1 MSEQNVTQAIA
12 AEAPAAAPAKPK
24 RQKSKSQ
31 IMAAALLD
39 KAYTDTIEAK
49 ARGEKIGWS
58 TSLFPQEIA
67 ETLGLHIVYPENH
80 GAAIAAKK
88 LAEPFLSYAEA
99 HGCNNDLCSYAKI
112 DLAYADILDC
122 SPASN
127 MAKPDF
133 LLIGNNGCNE
143 ITKWFELIGKKYN
156 IPTFMIDMTYNH
168 MPYVTESRVQYIKA
182 QIEQLIEDLCA
193 FTGKKWDQ
201 DRFAEVMRI
210 STANRNLWEQIADYL
225 ALEPSPLSGFDLFN
239 YMGPMVFTRG
249 REETGDVMRQLISE
263 IEEHIKNGTSTY
275 PAKQEFR
282 IFWEGIACWPY
293 LSHNLKTL
301 KKYGINVCA
310 TAYARAW
317 SLDYTPGDLESL
329 ARAYSFTSSNNILL
343 EESVRRRVEW
353 NRKFKID
360 GTIYHVNRAC
370 KVMVCQQQELMRKV
384 SEACGNLPYMSF
396 DGDQADFRNFS
407 EAQFETRVEA
417 FAELM
422 RKHKEERKNG

>member
-1 MSEQNVTQAIA
+1 MSEQNMNPA
-12 AEAPAAAPAKPK
+12 AAQPEQAAAPAKPK

-31 IMAAALLD
+31 LMAGALLD
-39 KAYTDTIEAK
+39 KAYTDTMEAK
-49 ARGEKIGWS
+49 ERGEKIGWA

-67 ETLGLHIVYPENH
+67 ETLGLPIVYPENH

-88 LAEPFLSYAEA
+88 LAAPFLEYAEA
-99 HGCNNDLCSYAKI
+99 HDCNNDLCSYAKI
-112 DLAYADILDC
+112 DIAYADIFDC

-143 ITKWFELIGKKYN
+143 ITKWFELIGRKLE
-156 IPTFMIDMTYNH
+156 IPTFMIDFTYNH
-168 MPYVTESRVQYIKA
+168 MPHVTDSRVQYIKA
-182 QIEQLIEDLCA
+182 QIEKVIEDLSA
-193 FTGKKWDQ
+193 FTGTTWDPE
-201 DRFAEVMRI
+201 RFAEIMRI
-210 STANRNLWEQIADYL
+210 STENRNLWEQVADYL
-225 ALEPSPLSGFDLFN
+225 ELRPSPLSGFDLFN

-249 REETGDVMRQLISE
+249 RRETGDVMRQLISE

-275 PAKQEFR
+275 PAKEEFR
-282 IFWEGIACWPY
+282 VFWEGIACWPY

-329 ARAYSFTSSNNILL
+329 ARAYAFTSSNNILL
-343 EESVRRRVEW
+343 EESVRRRKEW
-353 NRKFKID
+353 NTKFHID

-370 KVMVCQQQELMRKV
+370 KVMVCQQQELMRQV
-384 SEACGNLPYMSF
+384 SEACGGLPYMSF

-407 EAQFETRVEA
+407 EAQFETRIEA
-417 FAELM
+417 FTELM
-422 RKHKEERKNG
+422 RKHKEEVENG

>member
-1 MSEQNVTQAIA
+1 MMNEQINTQT
-12 AEAPAAAPAKPK
+12 PAKPK
-24 RQKSKSQ
+24 RPKSKSQ
-31 IMAAALLD
+31 IMAGALLD
-39 KAYTDTIEAK
+39 KAYADTIEAK
-49 ARGEKIGWS
+49 ARGEKIGWA
-58 TSLFPQEIA
+58 TSLFPQEIP
-67 ETLGLHIVYPENH
+67 ETLGLQIVYPENH

-88 LAEPFLSYAEA
+88 LAEPFLNYAEA
-99 HGCNNDLCSYAKI
+99 HDCNNDLCSYAKI
-112 DLAYADILDC
+112 DIAYADLLEC

-127 MAKPDF
+127 MARPDF
-133 LLIGNNGCNE
+133 LLVANNGCNE
-143 ITKWFELIGKKYN
+143 ITKWFELLSRKYN
-156 IPTFMIDMTYNH
+156 IPIFMIDMTYNH
-168 MPYVTESRVQYIKA
+168 MPYVTESRVAYIRA
-182 QIEQLIEDLCA
+182 QIEKLIQDLSE
-193 FTGKKWDQ
+193 FTGKKWDAH
-201 DRFAEVMRI
+201 RFAEVMRI
-210 STANRNLWEQIADYL
+210 STANRNLWEQVADYL

-249 REETGDVMRQLISE
+249 KTETGDVMKQLIAE
-263 IEEHIKNGTSTY
+263 IEEHVKNGTSTY
-275 PAKQEFR
+275 PGEQQFR

-317 SLDYTPGDLESL
+317 SLDYTPGDIESL

-343 EESVRRRVEW
+343 DESIRRRAEW
-353 NRKFKID
+353 NKKFHID

-384 SEACGNLPYMSF
+384 SEASGNLPYMAF
-396 DGDQADFRNFS
+396 DGDQADYRNFS

-422 RKHKEERKNG
+422 RKHKEEVRNG

>member
-1 MSEQNVTQAIA
+1 MSEQNRNP
-12 AEAPAAAPAKPK
+12 EAVQPDQAAAPAKPK

-31 IMAAALLD
+31 LMAGALLD
-39 KAYTDTIEAK
+39 RAYTETMEAK
-49 ARGEKIGWS
+49 ERGEKIGWA

-88 LAEPFLSYAEA
+88 LAAPFLEYAEA
-99 HGCNNDLCSYAKI
+99 HDCNNDLCSYAKI
-112 DLAYADILDC
+112 DIAYADIFDC

-143 ITKWFELIGKKYN
+143 ITKWFELIGRKLE
-156 IPTFMIDMTYNH
+156 IPTFMIDFTYNH
-168 MPYVTESRVQYIKA
+168 MPHVTDSRVQYIKA
-182 QIEQLIEDLCA
+182 QIEKVIEDLSA
-193 FTGKKWDQ
+193 FTGTTWDPE
-201 DRFAEVMRI
+201 RFAEIMRI
-210 STANRNLWEQIADYL
+210 STENRNLWEQVADYL
-225 ALEPSPLSGFDLFN
+225 ELRPSPLSGFDLFN

-249 REETGDVMRQLISE
+249 RRETGDVMRQLISE

-275 PAKQEFR
+275 PAKEEFR
-282 IFWEGIACWPY
+282 VFWEGIACWPY

-329 ARAYSFTSSNNILL
+329 ARAYAFTSSNNILL
-343 EESVRRRVEW
+343 EESVRRRKEW
-353 NRKFKID
+353 NTKFHID

-370 KVMVCQQQELMRKV
+370 KVMVCQQQELMRQV
-384 SEACGNLPYMSF
+384 SEACGGLPYMSF

-407 EAQFETRVEA
+407 EAQFETRIEA
-417 FAELM
+417 FTELM
-422 RKHKEERKNG
+422 RKHKEEVENG

>member
-1 MSEQNVTQAIA
+1 MSEQNTT
-12 AEAPAAAPAKPK
+12 PAAAPAKPK
-24 RQKSKSQ
+24 RPKSKSQ
-31 IMAAALLD
+31 LMAGALLD
-39 KAYTDTIEAK
+39 KAYNDAIEAK
-49 ARGEKIGWS
+49 ARGEKIGWA

-67 ETLGLHIVYPENH
+67 ETLGLNIVYPENH
-80 GAAIAAKK
+80 GAAVAAKK
-88 LAEPFLSYAEA
+88 LAEPFLHYAEA

-112 DLAYADILDC
+112 DLAYADLLEC

-127 MAKPDF
+127 MAVPDF
-133 LLIGNNGCNE
+133 LLVANNGCNE
-143 ITKWFELIGKKYN
+143 ITKWFELLSRKYK
-156 IPTFMIDMTYNH
+156 IPIFMIDMTYNH
-168 MPYVTESRVQYIKA
+168 LPQVTESRVKYIRA
-182 QIEQLIEDLCA
+182 QIEKLIEDLSA
-193 FTGKKWDQ
+193 FTGKKWDS

-249 REETGDVMRQLISE
+249 REETGDVMRQLIAE

-275 PAKQEFR
+275 PGEQHFR
-282 IFWEGIACWPY
+282 VFWEGIACWPY

-317 SLDYTPGDLESL
+317 SLDYTPGDIESL
-329 ARAYSFTSSNNILL
+329 ARAYSFTSSNNILMD
-343 EESVRRRVEW
+343 ESIRRRKEW
-353 NRKFKID
+353 NEKFHID

-370 KVMVCQQQELMRKV
+370 KVMVCQQQELMRRV
-384 SEACGNLPYMSF
+384 SEACGNLPFMAF
-396 DGDQADFRNFS
+396 DGDQADYRNFS
-407 EAQFETRVEA
+407 EAQFETRIEA

-422 RKHKEERKNG
+422 RKHKEELRNG

>member
-1 MSEQNVTQAIA
+1 MENQNVI
-12 AEAPAAAPAKPK
+12 PAASPAKPK
-24 RQKSKSQ
+24 RPKSKSQ
-31 IMAAALLD
+31 IMAGELLD
-39 KAYTDTIEAK
+39 RAYAETIAAK
-49 ARGEKIGWS
+49 ERGEKIGWS
-58 TSLFPQEIA
+58 SSLFPQEIP

-88 LAEPFLSYAEA
+88 LAAPFLEYAEA

-112 DLAYADILDC
+112 DLAYSDILEC
-122 SPASN
+122 GPASN

-133 LLIGNNGCNE
+133 LLVANNGCNE
-143 ITKWFELIGKKYN
+143 ITKWFELLSRKYD
-156 IPTFMIDMTYNH
+156 IPIFMIDMTYNH
-168 MPYVTESRVQYIKA
+168 MPYVTDSRVSYIRA
-182 QIEQLIEDLCA
+182 QIEKLIEDLSA
-193 FTGKKWDQ
+193 FTGKKWDA
-201 DRFAEVMRI
+201 DHFAEVMRI
-210 STANRNLWEQIADYL
+210 STANRNLWEKVADYL

-249 REETGDVMRQLISE
+249 RTETGDVMRQLIAE
-263 IEEHIKNGTSTY
+263 IEEHIRNGTSTY
-275 PAKQEFR
+275 PGEQQFR

-317 SLDYTPGDLESL
+317 SLDYVPGNIESL
-329 ARAYSFTSSNNILL
+329 AKAYSFTSSNNILM
-343 EESVRRRVEW
+343 EESIRRRVEW
-353 NRKFKID
+353 NRRFHID

-370 KVMVCQQQELMRKV
+370 KVMVCQQRELQRQV
-384 SEACGNLPYMSF
+384 SEACGGLPFMSF

-422 RKHKEERKNG
+422 RKHKEEMQNG